1 VLFFPFVGLLIGL
14 LLAGLYGV
22 LHSADA
28 GVLAVLLLAA
38 WALLTG
44 GLHLDGLAD
53 TADAW
58 IGGHGDKEKSLAI
71 MKDPHSGPIAIM
83 IVVLVL
89 LAKFAT
95 LKTLLTRNAWEI
107 LVWVPVLGRTAI
119 LLMLVT
125 TPYVRPQG
133 MGVRYADHLPRT
145 ASKLLLLGVVA
156 VIVWRLRWN
165 GITLMLLLGS
175 GFIGLHRLSLKW
187 LGGTTGDT
195 LGATCELTETA
206 ALAILSL
213 LVG

>member
-1 VLFFPFVGLLIGL
+1 VGLLIGL
-14 LLAGLYGV
+14 LLAGLYG
-22 LHSADA
+22 LFHSADA

-58 IGGHGDKEKSLAI
+58 IGSHGDKEKSLAI

-125 TPYVRPQG
+125 TPYARPQG
-133 MGVRYADHLPRT
+133 MGVRYANYLPRT

-156 VIVWRLRWN
+156 VIAWRLRWN
-165 GITLMLLLGS
+165 GITLVLLLGS
-175 GFIGLHRLSLKW
+175 GLIGLRHLLLQR

-206 ALAILSL
+206 TLVILSL

>member
-1 VLFFPFVGLLIGL
+1 VGLLIGL

-22 LHSADA
+22 FHYADA
-28 GVLAVLLLAA
+28 AVLAVLLLAA
-38 WALLTG
+38 WTLLTG

-95 LKTLLTRNAWEI
+95 LKTLLTRDAWEI
-107 LVWVPVLGRTAI
+107 LVWVPVIGRTAI

-133 MGVRYADHLPRT
+133 MGARYADHLPRT

-156 VIVWRLRWN
+156 MIVWRLKWN
-165 GITLMLLLGS
+165 GITLVLLLGS
-175 GFIGLHRLSLKW
+175 GLIGLRQLLLKR

-206 ALAILSL
+206 ALVILSL
-213 LVG
+213 LVA